1 LFHTHYSGYCAHEF
15 ILDVKIFKKTAD
27 IEAIDIAK
35 RLMDY
40 GENNSILLGRT
51 FCILH
56 WAALDWSRLE
66 GRNVGS

>member
-1 LFHTHYSGYCAHEF
+1 M
-15 ILDVKIFKKTAD
+15 KIFKKTAD